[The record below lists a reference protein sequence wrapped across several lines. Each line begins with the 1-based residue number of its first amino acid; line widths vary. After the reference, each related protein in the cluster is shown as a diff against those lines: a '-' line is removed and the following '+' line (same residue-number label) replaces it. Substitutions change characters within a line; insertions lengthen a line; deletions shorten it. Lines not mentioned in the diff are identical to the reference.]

1 MARYMGK
8 DDAEVF
14 RAVIV
19 TTYPA
24 EPESDYPPHRVE
36 RKSTTHAGPYRTK
49 GAARAAVERESR
61 PARFWAEQGVT
72 SEGYV
77 EKASITWERVE

>member
-1 MARYMGK
+1 MARYMDA
-8 DDAEVF
+8 DDAEMF

-36 RKSTTHAGPYRTK
+36 RKTTTHAGPYRTK
-49 GAARAAVERESR
+49 GAARAAVSRESHVSDYWR
-61 PARFWAEQGVT
+61 RQGVT
-72 SEGYV
+72 STGHV
-77 EKASITWERVE
+77 ERAVTTWERVA